1 MYNEHSKNKTR
12 GWLYLISIKEVTK
25 QTGITVRTMRYYDQI
40 GLLHP
45 ADKTEGGHRL
55 YGEKEM
61 KKLQEIQFLKT
72 IGFSLQ
78 EIKEMLADKNH
89 DWFTGLKKQLGY
101 ISKEKER
108 LEQIEGTLRGL
119 INEIMLNGNID
130 LFSVQKLIQLY
141 QQNMDKREGYL
152 NQIFNEEES
161 KLLQNLPNINRDDP
175 ETLEWIALIA
185 QLKKHMS
192 KGISAPEIQRLIK
205 RMYEKEQETF
215 GDNKEF
221 VEKIWDI
228 RKSPQKSE
236 SVGFYPIDVE
246 TLDFFE
252 KAYEFYVNKK
262 SNF

>member
-1 MYNEHSKNKTR
+1 M
-12 GWLYLISIKEVTK
+12 ISIKEVTK
-25 QTGITVRTMRYYDQI
+25 QTGLTVRTMRYYDQI

-45 ADKTEGGHRL
+45 AGKTEGGHRL
-55 YGEKEM
+55 YGEKEI

-78 EIKEMLADKNH
+78 EIKEMLSDKGH
-89 DWFTGLKKQLGY
+89 DWFKGLKKQLSY
-101 ISKEKER
+101 VSKEKER

-119 INEIMLNGNID
+119 LNEIMLNGNID
-130 LFSVQKLIQLY
+130 LSSMQKLIQLY
-141 QQNMDKREGYL
+141 QQNLDKREGYL
-152 NQIFNEEES
+152 NQIFDEKES
-161 KLLQNLPNINRDDP
+161 KLLQNLPNINREDP

-192 KGISAPEIQRLIK
+192 KGISSSEIQRIIK
-205 RMYEKEQETF
+205 RMYEKEQEAF
-215 GDNKEF
+215 GNNKEF
-221 VEKIWDI
+221 AEKVWTI

-236 SVGFYPIDVE
+236 DAGFYPIDSE

-252 KAYEFYVNKK
+252 KAYEFYLNKK

>member
-185 QLKKHMS
+185 QLKKS
-192 KGISAPEIQRLIK
+192 ICQ
-205 RMYEKEQETF
+205 
-215 GDNKEF
+215 KEF
-221 VEKIWDI
+221 RH
-228 RKSPQKSE
+228 RKYSDS
-236 SVGFYPIDVE
+236 
-246 TLDFFE
+246 
-252 KAYEFYVNKK
+252 
-262 SNF
+262 

>member
-1 MYNEHSKNKTR
+1 M
-12 GWLYLISIKEVTK
+12 ISIKEVTK

-40 GLLHP
+40 DLLRP
-45 ADKTEGGHRL
+45 AGKTEGGHRL
-55 YGEKEM
+55 YGEKEI

-72 IGFSLQ
+72 IGFGLQ
-78 EIKEMLADKNH
+78 EIKEMLADENH
-89 DWFTGLKKQLGY
+89 DWFAGLKNQLDY

-108 LEQIEGTLRGL
+108 LGQIEGTLRGL

-130 LFSVQKLIQLY
+130 LSNMQKLIQLY

-152 NQIFNEEES
+152 NQTFNEEES
-161 KLLQNLPNINRDDP
+161 KLLQSLPNINREDP

-192 KGISAPEIQRLIK
+192 KGISSPEIQRLIK
-205 RMYEKEQETF
+205 RMYEKEQEDF

-221 VEKIWDI
+221 IEKVWEI

-236 SVGFYPIDVE
+236 SAGFYPIDSE
-246 TLDFFE
+246 TLNFFE
-252 KAYEFYVNKK
+252 EAYEFYLNKK
-262 SNF
+262 GNL